1 MFARYQINF
10 RHGLQ
15 LFPVDRKAKDSTKHS
30 QSGVDGAGLQL
41 FSAKSFHA
49 DLGCEIGDVLACDF
63 RKQAIAHGRAV
74 LNCAD
79 ARIIPSYPCP
89 GSTVLKPALRP
100 WLKAVLNELAQS
112 GLLLFADA
120 DQSFRESGPMR
131 SFNLARNLVIALL
144 RGFTDQATMPH
155 ELVPVHLTSLVNGH
169 RS

>member
-1 MFARYQINF
+1 MFARYEIDL

-15 LFPVDRKAKDSTKHS
+15 LFPVDRKAKDSAKHS
-30 QSGVDGAGLQL
+30 QSGIDGAGLQL
-41 FSAKSFHA
+41 FSGKSFYA

-89 GSTVLKPALRP
+89 SSIVLKPALRP
-100 WLKAVLNELAQS
+100 WLKAVLDELAQS

-120 DQSFRESGPMR
+120 DKPLGEPRSMGRFHLAGSF
-131 SFNLARNLVIALL
+131 VITLL
-144 RGFTDQATMPH
+144 RGF
-155 ELVPVHLTSLVNGH
+155 S
-169 RS
+169 